1 MEGQGND
8 TLPPEKPQRG
18 GPSLSLPPPKCKMCK
33 QSKRKT
39 EKCSLKWFPLW
50 PPSPPEGI
58 ETSLAFLLPH
68 GLLHIRNRM
77 KWVPLAQS
85 SRAVLL
91 TAASAPTVYQ
101 VNWSGVSLSQV
112 WFKAGTAPSF
122 SVDYVAHIYNFYK
135 YFSMYRE

>member
-1 MEGQGND
+1 
-8 TLPPEKPQRG
+8 
-18 GPSLSLPPPKCKMCK
+18 
-33 QSKRKT
+33 
-39 EKCSLKWFPLW
+39 
-50 PPSPPEGI
+50 
-58 ETSLAFLLPH
+58 
-68 GLLHIRNRM
+68 M